1 MAIGIDTRLEEIET
15 RYEAVQAEMAAP
27 ETSGDPERLK
37 QLGMAF
43 SELEEIVTP
52 YRAYREA
59 ASAADD
65 ARDLAAAEEDPEMA
79 AYFREEAERAQE
91 RADALRARLELLLTP
106 KDPNDGRD
114 LIVEIRAG
122 AGGQEAA
129 LWAGELLE
137 MYRRLAERHRWKTE
151 VLSAS
156 PSELGGFK
164 EVVLE
169 VRGKDAY
176 RTLKHESGVH
186 RVQRVP
192 VTESQGR
199 IHTSTATVAVL
210 PTAEEVEVEIRPEDI
225 ELQVYRSSGPGG
237 QSVNTTDSAVRIIH
251 KPSGIK
257 VECQEERSQLQ
268 NREKAMRYLRAR
280 LLQKA
285 QDEASAAEAA
295 ERRSQLGTGDRS
307 EKIRTYNFP
316 DGRVTDH
323 RIKYTSHQ
331 LQDVLYGGEELDGFV
346 DRLNAAERA
355 AQLAEGGDEVT

>member
-1 MAIGIDTRLEEIET
+1 MATGIDTRLEEIET

>member
-1 MAIGIDTRLEEIET
+1 MATGIDTRLGEIET

-27 ETSGDPERLK
+27 GTSGDPERLK

-43 SELEEIVTP
+43 AELEEIVTP

-59 ASAADD
+59 ASAAED
-65 ARDLAAAEEDPEMA
+65 ARDLAAAEADPEMA
-79 AYFREEAERAQE
+79 TYFREEAERAQE
-91 RADALRARLELLLTP
+91 HADGLRAQLELLLTP

-129 LWAGELLE
+129 LWAGEILE

-192 VTESQGR
+192 VTESR
-199 IHTSTATVAVL
+199 SAPKTSSSRSTGPPA
-210 PTAEEVEVEIRPEDI
+210 RED
-225 ELQVYRSSGPGG
+225 SP
-237 QSVNTTDSAVRIIH
+237 
-251 KPSGIK
+251 
-257 VECQEERSQLQ
+257 
-268 NREKAMRYLRAR
+268 
-280 LLQKA
+280 
-285 QDEASAAEAA
+285 
-295 ERRSQLGTGDRS
+295 
-307 EKIRTYNFP
+307 
-316 DGRVTDH
+316 
-323 RIKYTSHQ
+323 
-331 LQDVLYGGEELDGFV
+331 
-346 DRLNAAERA
+346 
-355 AQLAEGGDEVT
+355 